1 MRESTP
7 FTNSSRLFRTVRLDC
22 QAESTVHRLCISI
35 VSNLHTSVLNWVE
48 PVLTSSDEACANLAS
63 LKFSQSN
70 RSPDPKDPSRIITTT
85 TTTTFSMSR
94 DMAKGICQHFM
105 DSRLIENAAD
115 LGNTLFKDRGVYMVT
130 PKGLHVLERFITK
143 NGIAADHILRLFADQ
158 PICMKLLHLERRSAD
173 DDIIITRSVIEVV
186 WRRFVGREP
195 NVSNLNEDDI
205 DAQIQSRFYAKSS
218 IAPGTEIDRSVG
230 LILRKNPVS
239 SAERKSSGV
248 LDEYTFPAVSA
259 VDWLCEYSTAAGPDE
274 AGEVMAQFVRY
285 GFISLH
291 SDKGKP
297 KDTDMIFIA
306 KAGGA
311 GGAAGAIMVSYSV
324 CVTTCD

>member
-1 MRESTP
+1 
-7 FTNSSRLFRTVRLDC
+7 
-22 QAESTVHRLCISI
+22 
-35 VSNLHTSVLNWVE
+35 
-48 PVLTSSDEACANLAS
+48 
-63 LKFSQSN
+63 
-70 RSPDPKDPSRIITTT
+70 
-85 TTTTFSMSR
+85 
-94 DMAKGICQHFM
+94 MAKGICQHFM

-186 WRRFVGREP
+186 WRRFIGREP